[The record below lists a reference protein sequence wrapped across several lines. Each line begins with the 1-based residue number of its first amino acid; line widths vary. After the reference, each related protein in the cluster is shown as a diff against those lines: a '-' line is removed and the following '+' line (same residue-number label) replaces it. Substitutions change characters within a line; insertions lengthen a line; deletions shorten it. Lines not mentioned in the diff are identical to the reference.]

1 MTVEIVGIIGI
12 LLLLALIALRIPIA
26 YSMLLVGF
34 LGFSYL
40 VSPQAALNM
49 VTTELFSNFSSY
61 TLSVIPMFVW
71 MGFIAYYSGV
81 GTGLYTLIYRLI
93 GYRPGGLA
101 IATQGACAI
110 FGAICGSN
118 TATAATMGAIALPEM
133 RKYKYDDSLSTAS
146 VAAAGALGI
155 LIPPSVIFIVYG
167 AATEQSIGKLFIS
180 GIIPGILLMVL
191 YILTIFILVKINP
204 EMAPAGQKF
213 TFKEKIQALKGG
225 LFEIIITFI
234 ISLGGLFAGYFSA
247 TEAGA
252 IGAGS
257 ILLITLLR
265 RQLKWDGFIKS
276 LKDTTRTSAMI
287 MLLVAG
293 AMVFGRF
300 IAVSRLPFEMANW
313 AANLNLPPFMIMAV
327 ILIIY
332 LILGCF
338 IDALALVLLTVP
350 IFYPVVTD
358 VLGYNPIWFGVITV
372 LVVAMGVIT
381 PPVGMN
387 VFIIKGVAKDVP
399 LETIFKGVWPFII
412 AIFACIA
419 LLIIFPQIA
428 TFLPNMLK

>member
-265 RQLKWDGFIKS
+265 GQLKWDGFIKS

-399 LETIFKGVWPFII
+399 LETIFKGVWPFVI
-412 AIFACIA
+412 AIFVCIA
-419 LLIIFPQIA
+419 LLIIFPQLA
-428 TFLPNMLK
+428 TFLPGLIS

>member
-213 TFKEKIQALKGG
+213 TVKEKIQALKGG

-257 ILLITLLR
+257 ILFITLLR

-300 IAVSRLPFEMANW
+300 VAVSRLPFEMANW

-350 IFYPVVTD
+350 IFYPVVVE

-399 LETIFKGVWPFII
+399 LETIFKGVWPFIV

-419 LLIIFPQIA
+419 LLIIFPQLA
-428 TFLPNMLK
+428 TFLPDLLK